1 MPVDYPPPM
10 PRKVINVR
18 ASTFDDLDEFRTEVE
33 PGKRESWD
41 EFFRRIMREGHLK
54 RP

>member
-1 MPVDYPPPM
+1 MPVGHLPPM

-18 ASTFDDLDEFRTEVE
+18 ASTFDDLDAFRAEVE

-41 EFFRRIMREGHLK
+41 EFFRRIMREERLK